1 MISSLTLYQFYE
13 CKGYKQSSV
22 RMMYNGEDEIQISI
36 TTELQKIF
44 KWLDV
49 NKLCLNT
56 AKSKYM
62 LFICHKKILPEL
74 SFSFNVIPIT
84 NVKEFNFLR
93 LIIDS
98 NLNWKA
104 HLNAI

>member
-1 MISSLTLYQFYE
+1 MISTLDCSE
-13 CKGYKQSSV
+13 
-22 RMMYNGEDEIQISI
+22 NGKDEIQISK
-36 TTELQKIF
+36 TTELEKIF
-44 KWLDV
+44 KWLDF

-62 LFICHKKILPEL
+62 LFHVPQKILPKL
-74 SFSFNVIPIT
+74 SFSFNEIPIE
-84 NVKEFNFLR
+84 NVKEFNFLG

-104 HLNAI
+104 HLNAIGAKIA